1 MRETL
6 LGPLQNVRKKQ
17 TKSWYSS
24 MPASTSMR
32 VCVSVA
38 IHRRVIAL
46 DYAQRGAFAQEKSA
60 GGMLRFCN
68 SSNFYWDF
76 DEIH

>member
-1 MRETL
+1 M
-6 LGPLQNVRKKQ
+6 
-17 TKSWYSS
+17 
-24 MPASTSMR
+24 
-32 VCVSVA
+32 SVA